1 MGYTLTPVPKGG
13 TSGERYPTDEEWK
26 EALKLR
32 LEELGWKNA
41 ELARRLNVT
50 PAAITHLFKKA
61 VSSTLRPE
69 IEKLVGWPD
78 ANRPS
83 PPSRVAIGTP
93 RPRSLS
99 SPTRGI
105 NSEQLAELISYF
117 QALSQEN
124 RLRLL
129 ERAHALWDG
138 EVGNRKDSQG

>member
-1 MGYTLTPVPKGG
+1 MPRGG

-32 LEELGWKNA
+32 LVELRWSNA
-41 ELARRLNVT
+41 ELARKLDVT

-61 VSSTLRPE
+61 VSSTLKPE

-78 ANRPS
+78 VNAPS
-83 PPSRVAIGTP
+83 LPPRMAIGTR
-93 RPRSLS
+93 RPS
-99 SPTRGI
+99 STGRGI

-124 RLRLL
+124 RVRLL

-138 EVGNRKDSQG
+138 EIGSRKDNNG

>member
-1 MGYTLTPVPKGG
+1 VPRGG

-26 EALKLR
+26 EALRLR
-32 LEELGWKNA
+32 LEELGWSNA
-41 ELARRLNVT
+41 ELSRRLDVT

-61 VSSTLRPE
+61 LTSTLKPQ

-78 ANRPS
+78 QPS

-93 RPRSLS
+93 RRS
-99 SPTRGI
+99 SPSRGI
-105 NSEQLAELISYF
+105 NSEQLAELITYF
-117 QALSQEN
+117 QALNQEN

-138 EVGNRKDSQG
+138 EFGRKDSQD